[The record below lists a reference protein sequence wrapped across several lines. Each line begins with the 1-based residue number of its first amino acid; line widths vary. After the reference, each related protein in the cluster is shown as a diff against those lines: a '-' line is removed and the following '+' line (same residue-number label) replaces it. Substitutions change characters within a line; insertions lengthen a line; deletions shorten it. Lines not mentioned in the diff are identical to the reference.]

1 MAVTLVLGWG
11 LGSACQSEAQETESA
26 GQQPSRGTLIVVVSP
41 GGEPEFEERFRDW
54 AESWHK
60 AGEQGELQTHLIGV
74 GDSNTNDLDVLKET
88 LAAAQSEENLPL
100 WLVLLGHGTFDGRDT
115 KFILRGPDLTIP
127 QLTDML
133 ASQQRPLAII
143 GAHSASGELIKELA
157 GPNRV
162 IVTATKSPSEVNFS
176 HFGGFLVKALST
188 PTSDLDKDH
197 QVSLLEGFL
206 VASRMT
212 QEFYEADGRLATE
225 HALIDD
231 NGDGTPVRAEDFR
244 GIQPIDPEIADGARA
259 HQWHV
264 VPSDSER
271 QLPAEVVQ
279 KRDALE
285 IKLAELRRQ
294 KGSLGEEEYY
304 RALEVILVDLA
315 RLMQGVPTLP
325 ANVP

>member
-1 MAVTLVLGWG
+1 
-11 LGSACQSEAQETESA
+11 
-26 GQQPSRGTLIVVVSP
+26 P
-41 GGEPEFEERFRDW
+41 
-54 AESWHK
+54 
-60 AGEQGELQTHLIGV
+60 
-74 GDSNTNDLDVLKET
+74 NDLDVLTET
-88 LAAAQSEENLPL
+88 LTAAQAEEDLPL

-127 QLTDML
+127 QLTEML
-133 ASQQRPLAII
+133 APQQRPLAII

-225 HALIDD
+225 HALMDD
-231 NGDGTPVRAEDFR
+231 SGDGSPVRAEDFR
-244 GIQPIDPEIADGARA
+244 GIQPTNPEIADGARA
-259 HQWHV
+259 HQWHLI
-264 VPSDSER
+264 PSDSER
-271 QLPAEVVQ
+271 QLPAELVQ
-279 KRDALE
+279 QRDALE
-285 IKLAELRRQ
+285 LKLAELRRQ
-294 KGSLGEEEYY
+294 KGALGEEEYY
-304 RALEVILVDLA
+304 QKLEVILVDLA
-315 RLMQGVPTLP
+315 KLMQGVPILP
-325 ANVP
+325 ANAP